1 MNKRQDFS
9 VLSLSLITGAAT
21 LLSAAIPYLTNYYS
35 DTSVGTIE
43 SLVAIPSLGSILTI
57 VLNHLVVKKLGM
69 KRTVLLGVLIAAI
82 FGMLPFV
89 ISSLPFVFLFR
100 FILGL
105 GIGLF
110 SPHAISLISLLYDG
124 QKKATLLGLQVGITA
139 LGNALF
145 LLFASMIISKNWAY
159 IYLLYGSLLVVFWLV
174 VQFVP
179 DRPLPSASKQQASK
193 PRISSKSAAYLLL
206 CLWTFMIIYGVQ
218 FKIPTL
224 LAGLPD
230 GNEALGGVTLSL
242 MNLAGL
248 FAGLSFGP
256 LLKRFPRSLFIAGY
270 LGAGIMVLLLAFS
283 TKSLV
288 SMVSAIAFNF
298 VYSFTGPFIILQLN
312 TFTPKEEIVKI
323 NSLFSLVIIGSQFV
337 APIFWNTFIRVFAV
351 STNQLLVWIAV
362 FLGIT
367 GAAVKVTLVNYSPL
381 S

>member
-1 MNKRQDFS
+1 MNRRQDLS

-35 DTSVGTIE
+35 AASVGTIE

-57 VLNHLVVKKLGM
+57 VLNGWIVKKLGM
-69 KRTVLLGVLIAAI
+69 KQTVLAGVLIAAI
-82 FGMLPFV
+82 FGMLPFI
-89 ISSLPFVFLFR
+89 ISALPLVFLFR

-139 LGNALF
+139 LGNAAF
-145 LLFASMIISKNWAY
+145 LLLASLIISRSWQS
-159 IYLLYGSLLVVFWLV
+159 IYLLYGFLLVVFWLV
-174 VQFVP
+174 VKFVP
-179 DRPLPSASKQQASK
+179 DRPLPSADHRQTSKFN
-193 PRISSKSAAYLLL
+193 ISGKALVYLVL
-206 CLWTFMIIYGVQ
+206 CLWTFVIIYGVQ

-230 GNEALGGVTLSL
+230 GNEAMGGLTLSL

-256 LLKRFPRSLFIAGY
+256 LLKKFPRSLFVVGY
-270 LGAGIMVLLLAFS
+270 LGAGLMVLLLALS
-283 TKSLV
+283 TNSMV
-288 SMVSAIAFNF
+288 SMTSAIAFNF

-337 APIFWNTFIRVFAV
+337 SPIFWNTFIRLFAV
-351 STNQLLVWIAV
+351 STNQLLMWIAAL
-362 FLGIT
+362 LGIT
-367 GAAVKVTLVNYSPL
+367 ALVVRLTLL
-381 S
+381 RKH